1 VGRLA
6 CGLVVACAATLAAA
20 PIGASAGVIPSLTI
34 SNATVTEGDSGVVL
48 AKFKVRLSSAA
59 SGRVRVH
66 YSTADGTAT
75 SPNDYVGSSGTLS
88 IPAGKVQKVIAI
100 TVAGDRSNETN
111 ETFKVTLSNPT
122 GATIADRTGLG
133 RIRDDDGVLN
143 ETDLADEADFCDIE
157 FPLTT
162 TASTGTPTEPV
173 FGQILE
179 TGVTELAG
187 PSSQVTAQLG
197 LGPGSTDPRS
207 DAGWTFQAASYNTQA
222 GNNDEYAGS
231 FLAPAP
237 GTYAYAYRFS
247 LDGGFDWTYCDDG
260 PNAGGDGGSG
270 SNPGLTF
277 ETNKLGVLTVT
288 P

>member
-1 VGRLA
+1 MDVSGRRRVGRLA
-6 CGLVVACAATLAAA
+6 CGGLVACAATLAA

-75 SPNDYVGSSGTLS
+75 SPADYVGSSGTLS

-111 ETFKVTLSNPT
+111 ETFNVTLSNPT
-122 GATIADRTGLG
+122 GAVIADGTGLG

-143 ETDLADEADFCDIE
+143 ETGVAEEADFCNLQ
-157 FPLTT
+157 FPATMTATT
-162 TASTGTPTEPV
+162 GAATDPIY
-173 FGQILE
+173 GQILE
-179 TGVTELAG
+179 SGVTEAAG
-187 PSSQVTAQLG
+187 PSAQVTAQLG
-197 LGPGSTDPRS
+197 VGPGGTDPRTAS
-207 DAGWTFQAASYNTQA
+207 VWTFQTAAYNAQVS
-222 GNNDEYAGS
+222 NRDEYVLS
-231 FLAPAP
+231 VTAPAP
-237 GTYAYAYRFS
+237 GTYAYTYRFS
-247 LDGGFDWTYCDDG
+247 LDGGFDWTYCDLDG
-260 PNAGGDGGSG
+260 AG

-277 ETNKLGVLTVT
+277 DTGQLGTLTVT